1 MKKILAIIGAMLFI
15 ASFSFAGTRHF
26 TDTANRQ
33 DNVIIGGASDVQTN
47 YLTGYGGGSDAVTGS
62 GGAVANVDTKHPF
75 ALRMYTG
82 GDSPTL
88 VYLWIAIINGE
99 PTLMISSGATATGYG
114 YPGESGFDNEASG
127 TIVGSQ
133 SN

>member
-1 MKKILAIIGAMLFI
+1 MKKILAIIGAVIFI
-15 ASFSFAGTRHF
+15 ASVSFAGTRHF

-33 DNVIIGGASDVQTN
+33 DNVIIGGASDTQTN
-47 YLTGYGGGSDAVTGS
+47 YLTGYGGGSDAVTQV
-62 GGAVANVDTKHPF
+62 GGFSTTEHPF